1 MTIPQNRMIFS
12 NVHYVITNIWA
23 LCFAPY
29 LNLQYGS
36 QMFSIS
42 QEEKGVFEA
51 KWLFFLSVFKARP
64 VLSWS
69 LLLHFQ
75 VQFQCLVP
83 YSPDFQSTYK
93 AVPTF
98 RSSPIAWP
106 PSPTSDPLLRLCDIL
121 SWHRVNQFLI
131 LLLKAVCLALKQPIS
146 MNRLLFDPTGD
157 RAYDLHHSR

>member
-1 MTIPQNRMIFS
+1 MSIPQNRMIFS

-42 QEEKGVFEA
+42 RGKGRV
-51 KWLFFLSVFKARP
+51 WSQMTFFLVSFQSSARP
-64 VLSWS
+64 LMKFATPLSS
-69 LLLHFQ
+69 PIPMFGPLLSRFPVNLQSCPHFQ
-75 VQFQCLVP
+75 VVSNSLTPLPHFP
-83 YSPDFQSTYK
+83 I
-93 AVPTF
+93 
-98 RSSPIAWP
+98 RSYAS
-106 PSPTSDPLLRLCDIL
+106 DIL